1 MQRLRPLA
9 FGNPISAPG
18 HQLPHASADRT
29 TAMQRVLPVDLDLCT
44 RGFDC
49 IPVIAA
55 Q

>member
-1 MQRLRPLA
+1 VVA
-9 FGNPISAPG
+9 DG

-29 TAMQRVLPVDLDLCT
+29 TAMQRILPVDLDLCT
-44 RGFDC
+44 RGFGC